1 MATNF
6 PGSQDSFTNPTSSDT
21 LDSPDHA
28 AQHADANDSIEA
40 IQGALL
46 DGAPLHIDDTNERVG
61 IGTTS
66 PNYPLH
72 VSGAVTL
79 SASGSNDSGNSHFP
93 FSDGRF
99 YYTADPE
106 TGGTGDHVFRH
117 YSGGSY
123 VEQMRILENGNVGI
137 GTTSP
142 ARTPLHVHRA
152 DTNAVELHM
161 TNNESGSTSS
171 DGLTI
176 FYDDVSNGAGIWVR
190 EASPLRLATSGSERV
205 RIDSSGNVG
214 IGTTSPTYKLDVED
228 ATAAI
233 VSLNDSGGTVGAGT
247 NSRVIFEAGGSTAG
261 EIGFLNTGSGI
272 MSLKNNDGAIYLTT
286 SSADGILF
294 RPNATE
300 AMRITS
306 GGDVGIGDSSPSYKL
321 DVGGTGQFQDRL
333 RVQAN
338 GGAILTL
345 RDTGSTDT
353 GGYLEFESSGGTR
366 MGYIGYGDNDDMHIK
381 NENSGGQ
388 LFFNTQNV
396 WRAYFNTSGHFLPYT
411 SNTYDLGSSSLR
423 WRNIYTQDL
432 HLSNGIGDYTVVEG
446 EEDLYL
452 TNNLTGKAFKF
463 ALIEVDPSEV
473 PDKSLVG

>member
-6 PGSQDSFTNPTSSDT
+6 PGSQDSFTNPSSSDT

-28 AQHADANDSIEA
+28 GQHADANDAIEA

-214 IGTTSPTYKLDVED
+214 IGTTSPSSLLD
-228 ATAAI
+228 
-233 VSLNDSGGTVGAGT
+233 L
-247 NSRVIFEAGGSTAG
+247 
-261 EIGFLNTGSGI
+261 
-272 MSLKNNDGAIYLTT
+272 
-286 SSADGILF
+286 SSAFDTVDHNILI
-294 RPNATE
+294 
-300 AMRITS
+300 MRLRISYGLRDNVLSWMGSYLRDRTIS
-306 GGDVGIGDSSPSYKL
+306 FQSPFDSSRTSPVQSGVPQGSVLGPLLFVLYTADIIPL
-321 DVGGTGQFQDRL
+321 VLTQGL
-333 RVQAN
+333 RVHMFADDIQIYGSCAP
-338 GGAILTL
+338 GQTSDLITLTSQCLDSAIA
-345 RDTGSTDT
+345 
-353 GGYLEFESSGGTR
+353 
-366 MGYIGYGDNDDMHIK
+366 
-381 NENSGGQ
+381 
-388 LFFNTQNV
+388 
-396 WRAYFNTSGHFLPYT
+396 W
-411 SNTYDLGSSSLR
+411 SSSNRLLFNSSKSNFM
-423 WRNIYTQDL
+423 WCA
-432 HLSNGIGDYTVVEG
+432 LSRRKHG
-446 EEDLYL
+446 L
-452 TNNLTGKAFKF
+452 
-463 ALIEVDPSEV
+463 P
-473 PDKSLVG
+473 